1 MEVRGQLILLSDR
14 IAERSAERAD
24 KLRHGRGRPATGA
37 AAAPGPA
44 SARGWRAVVL
54 PLFIVGALTFAAAMA
69 AVYGQ
74 GGRAQILG
82 LPADIRAALHERTL
96 GEVASLCIQRAARA
110 SGELRDH
117 CVSQARFLLSFPECD
132 AACRASA
139 AEVLPHSRR

>member
-1 MEVRGQLILLSDR
+1 MEARGQLILLSDR
-14 IAERSAERAD
+14 IAERAD
-24 KLRHGRGRPATGA
+24 KLRHRKGPPATGA
-37 AAAPGPA
+37 VAPVP

-54 PLFIVGALTFAAAMA
+54 PLFIVAALTFAAALA
-69 AVYGQ
+69 AVHGP
-74 GGRAQILG
+74 GGRAQLLG

>member
-14 IAERSAERAD
+14 IAERAD
-24 KLRHGRGRPATGA
+24 KVHHRRGKATDA
-37 AAAPGPA
+37 IAPGPA
-44 SARGWRAVVL
+44 SARGRRAVAL
-54 PLFIVGALTFAAAMA
+54 PLFFVAALTFAAALA